1 MILNVY
7 IVGDSVIGSTGA
19 NAPNLFKSREQYRGV
34 SFAIGAAETW
44 RTVTTI
50 PNLLRVF
57 NPELVGGSLNTG
69 GELEKGSNLNLARFV
84 ERQIYYKWNYIASV
98 PELPVY
104 P

>member
-1 MILNVY
+1 MIFNVH

-57 NPELVGGSLNTG
+57 NPKLVGGSVNTG
-69 GELEKGSNLNLARFV
+69 GAFEKGSNLNLARLV
-84 ERQIYYKWNYIASV
+84 EKQYSSNCNYFQSD
-98 PELPVY
+98 PELRVY